1 MSYSASPSANR
12 PDHFSTAVTTR
23 VAEAVETL
31 GYTTLVDWAMRLISQ
46 DTPPN
51 AEHDPDI
58 TLLGGMDAIE
68 PYMARVW
75 AGQALL
81 HAWHHKAEDA
91 VAVALDDEDWQVR
104 EIAAQLVAHHE
115 LHRHVDKLVK
125 LLSDDPYPHVRIAA
139 ARALGVTA
147 TPQQDTAIDRLQ
159 RLVMDPNS
167 FLSAAVEDALGE
179 IAKRHN
185 RPDLATAPRY

>member
-23 VAEAVETL
+23 IATAVETL
-31 GYTTLVDWAMRLISQ
+31 GYTTLVDWAMRLLSQ
-46 DTPPN
+46 ETTPD

-58 TLLGGMDAIE
+58 KLLGGMDAIE

-91 VAVALDDEDWQVR
+91 VIIALDDDDWQVR
-104 EIAAQLVAHHE
+104 EIAAQLVGHHE
-115 LHRHVDKLVK
+115 LAHVDKLVE
-125 LLSDDPYPHVRIAA
+125 LLTDDAYPHVRMAA
-139 ARALGVTA
+139 ARAIGVTA
-147 TPQQDTAIDRLQ
+147 TPQHDVAIDRLQ

-167 FLSAAVEDALGE
+167 FLAAAAEDALGE
-179 IAKRHN
+179 IANRHN
-185 RPDLATAPRY
+185 RPDIATAPRY

>member
-23 VAEAVETL
+23 IATAVETL
-31 GYTTLVDWAMRLISQ
+31 GYTTLVDWAMRLLSQ
-46 DTPPN
+46 ETTPD

-58 TLLGGMDAIE
+58 KLLGGMDAIE

-91 VAVALDDEDWQVR
+91 VVIALNDDDWQVR
-104 EIAAQLVAHHE
+104 EIAVQLVGHHE
-115 LHRHVDKLVK
+115 LAHVDKLVE
-125 LLSDDPYPHVRIAA
+125 LLTDDAYPHVRMAA
-139 ARALGVTA
+139 ARAIGVTA
-147 TPQQDTAIDRLQ
+147 TPQHDVAIDRLQ

-167 FLSAAVEDALGE
+167 FLAAAAEDALGE
-179 IAKRHN
+179 IANRHN

>member
-1 MSYSASPSANR
+1 MSFSASPSANR

-23 VAEAVETL
+23 VASAVETL
-31 GYTTLVDWAMRLISQ
+31 GYPTLVDWAMRLLSQ
-46 DTPPN
+46 ETLPD
-51 AEHDPDI
+51 AENDPDI
-58 TLLGGMDAIE
+58 TLLGGMEAIE

-91 VAVALDDEDWQVR
+91 VVVALDDEDWQVR
-104 EIAAQLVAHHE
+104 EIAAQLVGHHE
-115 LHRHVDKLVK
+115 LASHVNKLVEI
-125 LLSDDPYPHVRIAA
+125 LTDDAYPHVRIAA
-139 ARALGVTA
+139 ARAIGVTA

-159 RLVMDPNS
+159 RLVMDPNT
-167 FLSAAVEDALGE
+167 FLSAAAEDALGE

-185 RPDLATAPRY
+185 RPDLETAPRY

>member
-12 PDHFSTAVTTR
+12 PDHFSTAVVTR
-23 VAEAVETL
+23 IATAVETL
-31 GYTTLVDWAMRLISQ
+31 GYTTLVDWAMRLLSQ
-46 DTPPN
+46 ETEPN
-51 AEHDPDI
+51 AENDPDI
-58 TLLGGMDAIE
+58 KLLGGMEAIE

-91 VAVALDDEDWQVR
+91 VVTALDDDDWQVR
-104 EIAAQLVAHHE
+104 EIAAQLVGHHE
-115 LHRHVDKLVK
+115 LAHVSKLVE
-125 LLSDDPYPHVRIAA
+125 LLTDDAYPHVRIAA
-139 ARALGVTA
+139 ARAIGATA
-147 TPQQDTAIDRLQ
+147 TPQHDVAIDRLQ

-167 FLSAAVEDALGE
+167 FLAAAAEDALGE
-179 IAKRHN
+179 IAQRHN

>member
-46 DTPPN
+46 ETPPN

-81 HAWHHKAEDA
+81 HAWHHKAETPSPSLSTTKTGRFA
-91 VAVALDDEDWQVR
+91 
-104 EIAAQLVAHHE
+104 
-115 LHRHVDKLVK
+115 KLPPNSS
-125 LLSDDPYPHVRIAA
+125 LTTSSTATSTNSSNSQRRPHPHVRIAA

>member
-23 VAEAVETL
+23 VATAVETL
-31 GYTTLVDWAMRLISQ
+31 GYPTLVDWAMRLLSQ
-46 DTPPN
+46 ETPPN

-58 TLLGGMDAIE
+58 KLLGGMEAIE

-91 VAVALDDEDWQVR
+91 VVVALDDDDWQVR
-104 EIAAQLVAHHE
+104 EIAAQLVARHE
-115 LHRHVDKLVK
+115 LKHVDKLVE
-125 LLSDDPYPHVRIAA
+125 LLTDDAYPHVRIAA
-139 ARALGVTA
+139 ARAIGVTA
-147 TPQQDTAIDRLQ
+147 TPQHDVAIDRLQ

-167 FLSAAVEDALGE
+167 FLSAAAEDALGE

>member
-12 PDHFSTAVTTR
+12 PDHFSTAVVTR
-23 VAEAVETL
+23 IATAVETL
-31 GYTTLVDWAMRLISQ
+31 GYTTLVDWAMRLLSQ
-46 DTPPN
+46 VTEPN
-51 AEHDPDI
+51 AENDPDI
-58 TLLGGMDAIE
+58 KLLGGMEAIE

-91 VAVALDDEDWQVR
+91 VVTALDDDDWQVR
-104 EIAAQLVAHHE
+104 EIAAQLVGHHE
-115 LHRHVDKLVK
+115 LAHVSKLVE
-125 LLSDDPYPHVRIAA
+125 LLTDDAYPHVRIAA
-139 ARALGVTA
+139 ARAIGATA
-147 TPQQDTAIDRLQ
+147 TPQHDVAIDRLQ

-167 FLSAAVEDALGE
+167 FLAAAAEDALGE
-179 IAKRHN
+179 IAQRHN